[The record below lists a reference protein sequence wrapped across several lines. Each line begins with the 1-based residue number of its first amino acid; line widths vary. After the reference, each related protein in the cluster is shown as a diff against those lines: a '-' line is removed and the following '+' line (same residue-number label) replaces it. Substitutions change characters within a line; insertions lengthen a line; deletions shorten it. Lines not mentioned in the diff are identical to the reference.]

1 MGIDQKTEQQA
12 RKLLGHA
19 IRHELDD
26 LAALAQSGG
35 PEALLGSL
43 PLCLLASAYIA
54 IDVSDRWPTDAD
66 LREIA
71 KNAAESVTGL
81 DVTGQEIYAYLSR
94 VALGPEKLDDV
105 FSVEGLASIPLFA
118 TANLLLTFCPR
129 EKEWWQYLD
138 QIWAAAEAAE
148 RVSPAVLPAVI
159 LRAHKKPAHQDSTHG
174 RGGLT

>member
-1 MGIDQKTEQQA
+1 MGIDPKIEQPT
-12 RKLLGHA
+12 RKVLGHA

-26 LAALAQSGG
+26 LAALAQAEG

-43 PLCLLASAYIA
+43 PLCLLASAYIT

-66 LREIA
+66 LKEVA
-71 KNAAESVTGL
+71 KNAAESVTQL
-81 DVTGQEIYAYLSR
+81 DITEQEIYAYLSR

-105 FSVEGLASIPLFA
+105 FSVEGLATIPLFA

-129 EKEWWQYLD
+129 EKEGGQYLD

-148 RVSPAVLPAVI
+148 RISSAVLPAVI
-159 LRAHKKPAHQDSTHG
+159 LRAHKRPARQDSVS
-174 RGGLT
+174 